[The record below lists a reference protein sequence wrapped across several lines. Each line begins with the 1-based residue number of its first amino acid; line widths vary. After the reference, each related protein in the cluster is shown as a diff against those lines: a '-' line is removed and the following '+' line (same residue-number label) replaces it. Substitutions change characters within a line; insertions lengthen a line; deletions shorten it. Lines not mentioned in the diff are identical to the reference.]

1 MEEEI
6 LRVEEKV
13 KERTEDK
20 KRCFN
25 CNRKVG
31 LLGIEC
37 KCGMTFC
44 RVHRLPEEHAC
55 SYDFAEEG
63 RKKLGMELVRVRK
76 GKLEEI

>member
-1 MEEEI
+1 MV
-6 LRVEEKV
+6 RVEERVTDKG
-13 KERTEDK
+13 EGK

-31 LLGIEC
+31 LMGIEC

-55 SYDFAEEG
+55 SYDFGEEG
-63 RKKLGMELVRVRK
+63 RKKLKKELVRVKK
-76 GKLEEI
+76 GQLEEI